1 MLSAATIPPD
11 CPSEAHVLA
20 PALFVPGA
28 WEEAYRDAVNAAS
41 VLRQIIA
48 RGREERRA
56 APLNLY
62 GVLFALFGIA
72 SGRDADLPVA
82 AATGRFDLPQES
94 ADGGWVRADPVHLR
108 PDMGKLLL
116 YGAPT
121 LALTTEEAVRLAEEI
136 NSVLVEEGLR
146 VLVGRD
152 PGRWYL
158 HLNSVPAIKTFPPTA
173 ASGQHIDPFLP
184 GGPDA
189 RQWHRLAND
198 IQMMLHRSPLNAA
211 REARGEPAVNSV
223 WFWGCGALPPLRSSW
238 TVVVTDFPTAAG
250 LAMAAGTPCA
260 EPAPLHPPA
269 AGRSLCVPSLGHD
282 DLLRGDAG
290 AWREQVQA
298 LDSVYLA
305 PLLAAV
311 RRGTLA
317 AITVHLPGAAYTLR
331 RRDLWRIWRQH
342 LPRFTA
348 SP

>member
-1 MLSAATIPPD
+1 MTSAASDPPD
-11 CPSEAHVLA
+11 GPPEAHVLA

-28 WEEAYRDAVNAAS
+28 WEEAFRDAVNAAS

-56 APLNLY
+56 APLDLY
-62 GVLFALFGIA
+62 GALFALFGIA
-72 SGRDADLPVA
+72 SRRDADLPVA
-82 AATGRFDLPQES
+82 AATARFDLPQES

-116 YGAPT
+116 YDAPT
-121 LALTTEEAVRLAEEI
+121 FALTAAEAVQLTEEI
-136 NSVLVEEGLR
+136 NSLLVEDGRR

-152 PGRWYL
+152 PARWYL
-158 HLNSVPAIKTFPPTA
+158 RLTSVPAIKTFPPRA
-173 ASGQHIDPFLP
+173 ASGRHIDPFLP

-198 IQMMLHRSPLNAA
+198 IQMMLHRSSLNAA
-211 REARGEPAVNSV
+211 REARREPAVNSV
-223 WFWGCGALPPLRSSW
+223 WFWGCGALPPPRSSW
-238 TVVVTDFPTAAG
+238 TAVITDLPAAAG

-260 EPAPLHPPA
+260 EPVPLHPPM
-269 AGRSLCVPSLGHD
+269 AGRSLYVPSLGLD
-282 DLLRGDAG
+282 NLLRSDAG

-298 LDSVYLA
+298 LDTAYLA

-311 RRGTLA
+311 HRGTLA
-317 AITVHLPGAAYTLR
+317 AITVHLPGAVYTLR
-331 RRDLWRIWRQH
+331 RRNLWRIWRQR
-342 LPRFTA
+342 LPRVTA